1 MTVTQ
6 TCPVYSAPM
15 AGVTDKPFRLM
26 LRRFGMQ
33 PLYTEMIGVNTL
45 AYRHPSTC
53 KMIHIADEKNIIV
66 QLVGIDEE
74 NLIKGAKEAEF
85 NGAIGIDINMGC
97 PVKKL
102 ISNGSGAALMKDI
115 DRACRLVERIRENVS
130 VPVSVK
136 TRLGWDAQHI
146 TIDEFVQKMSKT
158 GVSHITIHGRTRE
171 QGYSGE
177 ADVAKMVQMAHLNI
191 VPIIA
196 NGDITDI
203 SSATR
208 IQQVGCFAGMMV
220 GRGILGKPWLL
231 QEIETKQKPSFC
243 LSEIVLEHLD
253 LMLHYYGRHGLY
265 VARKHLAWY
274 ARGKKDVAQ
283 FCRNIYLEEDEKKV
297 KRYINSFL
305 TNAEEVEEKE

>member
-1 MTVTQ
+1 MTKRNE
-6 TCPVYSAPM
+6 CPIFSAPM
-15 AGVTDKPFRLM
+15 AGVTDKPFRYI

-33 PLYTEMIGVNTL
+33 TLYTEMIGVNTL

-66 QLVGIDEE
+66 QLVGVDED
-74 NLIKGAKEAEF
+74 NMIKGAKEAEF

-115 DRACRLVERIRENVS
+115 DKACRLVERVKESVS

-136 TRLGWDAQHI
+136 TRLGWDEQHI
-146 TIDEFVQKMSKT
+146 TINEFVQKMSQT

-171 QGYSGE
+171 QGYAGQANITAIE
-177 ADVAKMVQMAHLNI
+177 QVARQNL

-196 NGDITDI
+196 NGDITDRQ
-203 SSATR
+203 SAENMCNKE
-208 IQQVGCFAGMMV
+208 CFSGLMI

-231 QEIETKQKPSFC
+231 QEIETKKKPSFC
-243 LSEIVLEHLD
+243 LSDIVLEHLD
-253 LMLHYYGRHGLY
+253 LMLHYYGKHGLY

-274 ARGKKDVAQ
+274 ARGKKEVAQ
-283 FCRNIYLEEDEKKV
+283 FCRNIYLEEDEKEV
-297 KRYINSFL
+297 KRQIISFF
-305 TNAEEVEEKE
+305 TNAEEKE